1 MLSAEQTSNAIAP
14 PESSSAQQI
23 TTPHPPPQ
31 LEVTQAFDHQ
41 DSKYKCCCGCMHA
54 KTGAMI
60 IAILSS
66 ISLFYL
72 IYLSIGFINDDEKRW
87 SDWATL
93 INWILLM
100 PVVIC
105 LFVGLF
111 AKNQYLLLPYI
122 CHSIISAVLSVILA
136 SILIY
141 TFSTAEHNDLKEPKK
156 RMGLESYN
164 VSNGIIIGVAIL
176 QIIWEIA
183 FTAWFTWVIFLCYRY
198 FRDLKNFPGQTFIGR
213 EP

>member
-1 MLSAEQTSNAIAP
+1 MLSAEQTSNAVAP

-23 TTPHPPPQ
+23 KTPPPQPQ
-31 LEVTQAFDHQ
+31 LEVSQAFHHQ

-60 IAILSS
+60 IAILSA

-72 IYLSIGFINDDEKRW
+72 IYVSIGFINNDEKRW
-87 SDWATL
+87 FNWAAL
-93 INWILLM
+93 INWILLI

-111 AKNQYLLLPYI
+111 TKNQYLLLPYI
-122 CHSIISAVLSVILA
+122 FREIISVILSVTLA
-136 SILIY
+136 IILIY
-141 TFSTAEHNDLKEPKK
+141 TFSTAESDDIKEAKK
-156 RMGLESYN
+156 RMGIESYN
-164 VSNGIIIGVAIL
+164 VSNGVIIGAAIL
-176 QIIWEIA
+176 QIILELS
-183 FTAWFTWVIFLCYRY
+183 FTAWFIWVIFLCYRY
-198 FRDLKNFPGQTFIGR
+198 FRDVKNFPGQTFIGR